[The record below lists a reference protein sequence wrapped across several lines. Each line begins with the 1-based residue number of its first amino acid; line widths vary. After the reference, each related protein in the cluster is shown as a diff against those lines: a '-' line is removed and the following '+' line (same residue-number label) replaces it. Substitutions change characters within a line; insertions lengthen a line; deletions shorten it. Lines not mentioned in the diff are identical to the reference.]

1 MPFFIAMKWPSCV
14 SAWRSSED
22 KRGIIWGYGEMS
34 KQDLE
39 QKTELCEEDQ
49 SLARFEFLIKKKRQF
64 MQEIAK
70 IDGRNSQN

>member
-1 MPFFIAMKWPSCV
+1 
-14 SAWRSSED
+14 
-22 KRGIIWGYGEMS
+22 MS

-49 SLARFEFLIKKKRQF
+49 LLACFESLIKKKRQF

-70 IDGRNSQN
+70 IDKKLAKIKEKVKWKRVYIP